1 MFDGIEFYLPQ
12 LAHMIIHL
20 EAEWD
25 DAILERFALV
35 IAQQSLHFAL
45 QFNWILQGALEDYQP
60 ELPSGL
66 PNPSYNPLYYA
77 RCIKLLTN
85 LERCVVYGRPRSQ
98 QLQRLYEQGKITK
111 QELHIMENA
120 DRRFHALQLTSG
132 SLREDGSSAITGRP
146 TIPMSPSEADLADS
160 KKDLLANA
168 STFGGFLFYKRQV
181 RLGALRRKGWKKR
194 YFVIEEQMLNCY
206 RSMEDGIHH
215 RRLVRAMPLDGAIVI
230 DEETS
235 GGDKYPHMFTVANR
249 TYEFKLRAKS
259 APEKA
264 VWIRRLKEENECS
277 SLFQSGDLNHMKP
290 SIAAAKNIRGSAT
303 GSTNS
308 GMAAVAAAAAA
319 QHNEKQQKIQNRVVA
334 DLSPAQLARYEFFR
348 NERRFVRRLTDIAEE
363 LRFLEK
369 DDRKKIA
376 PTKMK
381 DLHIPNCVYLPL
393 CNSSDTWRR
402 VSKVIPDP
410 TKVFSTKARC
420 PMIMYFLAR
429 FGEETGRHRR
439 IPKKT
444 NLDVAEFMHE
454 HFEVVAEPSNGE
466 LPPADGKSKLSQISE
481 KSEEA
486 EKGRC
491 RTFSLT
497 VCNIRALRSKLLTVL
512 YSSALLLCL
521 YCAGD
526 ASEAQQDEAEK
537 GPLDAAEPVDVTN
550 MLENMDKDS
559 RVWHEAEEEGDDVG
573 HAEESKDV
581 DADDGRPR
589 SARRNRIRAS
599 IIQIPRKLANR
610 MDGPGKGR
618 RMSVMDNATDL
629 QTVPI
634 LEGQSKDELD
644 DASISSSVLNKNTIV
659 LGDQDVGDIDPDSLD
674 RAKQVVCGG
683 ESWAESSARMLM
695 EEVEKGGDH
704 RESKEATQEII
715 SIMSKS
721 NDDLRQE
728 VFVMQM
734 IHFYKS
740 VFASAKLPLWLKTYR
755 ILSTSKDAG
764 VLEVIMDATS
774 IDGLKKHPNYPKQG
788 GLRAYFEQTYGPPDS
803 KSFKAAQKNFMQ
815 SLAAYSI
822 VSYLLGL
829 KDRHNGNIMI
839 DTKGHL
845 IFIDF
850 GFAMGMNVAHEFTFE
865 RAPFKLTEEYV
876 EIMGGPRSK
885 CFQEFKKLFVSGFKE
900 ARKNA
905 QLALGL
911 VEIMMFKS
919 NFPCFSGWRYGNGV
933 ALRKFQQRLMIWT
946 PDRLVERKALKLVNR
961 ARGHCG
967 TYLYDCFQH
976 ATNGYAI

>member
-1 MFDGIEFYLPQ
+1 MYKSREEIQREHEAFKNRLVADVLGAEGTSGERSVPMDKVVMLIWQFRDDPTVVTFMARFVAKFAGSRTVFDGIEFYLPQ

-45 QFNWILQGALEDYQP
+45 QFNWILQGTLEDYQP

-132 SLREDGSSAITGRP
+132 SVRDDSGGTGSSRP
-146 TIPMSPSEADLADS
+146 MMPVSPSMADVNKGGD
-160 KKDLLANA
+160 N
-168 STFGGFLFYKRQV
+168 STFASFLMYKRPV
-181 RLGALRRKGWKKR
+181 RLGAFRSKGWKKR

-206 RSMEDGIHH
+206 RSQEDGVHH
-215 RRLVRAMPLDGAIVI
+215 RNLVRAMPLDGASITD
-230 DEETS
+230 DEVS
-235 GGDKYPHMFTVANR
+235 GKDKYPHMFTVSNR
-249 TYEFKLRAKS
+249 EYEFKLRAKNKQ
-259 APEKA
+259 EKV
-264 VWIRRLKEENECS
+264 VWMRRLTEENDCS
-277 SLFQSGDLNHMKP
+277 SLFHHTNMPFQQLNHMKQT
-290 SIAAAKNIRGSAT
+290 SKSAKNLGTADQ
-303 GSTNS
+303 
-308 GMAAVAAAAAA
+308 VE
-319 QHNEKQQKIQNRVVA
+319 EKQQKIQNKVVG
-334 DLSPAQLARYEFFR
+334 DLTPSQLARYEFFR

-369 DDRKKIA
+369 DERKRVA
-376 PTKMK
+376 PGLMR
-381 DLHIPNCVYLPL
+381 DLHTPKCVYLPL

-402 VSKVIPDP
+402 VCKSIPEY

-420 PMIMYFLAR
+420 PTIMFFLSR
-429 FGEETGRHRR
+429 FGEDPPRASTR
-439 IPKKT
+439 PALSVQKKT
-444 NLDVAEFMHE
+444 SLDVAEYMHM
-454 HFEVVAEPSNGE
+454 HFEVVAESTNGE
-466 LPPADGKSKLSQISE
+466 SPVVQSNLSQISE
-481 KSEEA
+481 AGEEMTESQH
-486 EKGRC
+486 EK
-491 RTFSLT
+491 TQ
-497 VCNIRALRSKLLTVL
+497 NRALEPLEPDDSP
-512 YSSALLLCL
+512 
-521 YCAGD
+521 D
-526 ASEAQQDEAEK
+526 K
-537 GPLDAAEPVDVTN
+537 G
-550 MLENMDKDS
+550 S
-559 RVWHEAEEEGDDVG
+559 RVWHNTEEEEEDD
-573 HAEESKDV
+573 E
-581 DADDGRPR
+581 RNRR
-589 SARRNRIRAS
+589 SANADRPLRSSFA
-599 IIQIPRKLANR
+599 QIPKRLADR
-610 MDGPGKGR
+610 MDNRRKGKQTN
-618 RMSVMDNATDL
+618 SVMDNIVDI

-634 LEGQSKDELD
+634 LEGQSRDDGD
-644 DASISSSVLNKNTIV
+644 DASISSSVMYKTTIV
-659 LGDQDVGDIDPDSLD
+659 LGDQDLGDIDQESLD
-674 RAKQVVCGG
+674 RAKQMVSGG
-683 ESWAESSARMLM
+683 ESWAEKSARMLM
-695 EEVEKGGDH
+695 EEVEKAGP
-704 RESKEATQEII
+704 EEANKPGSQEVI
-715 SIMSKS
+715 SLMSKS

-774 IDGLKKHPNYPKQG
+774 LDGLKKHPNYPKKG
-788 GLRAYFEQTYGPPDS
+788 GLRAYFEHTYGAPNT

-839 DTKGHL
+839 DTRGHL
-845 IFIDF
+845 VFIDF

-865 RAPFKLTEEYV
+865 RSPFKLTPEYV
-876 EIMGGPRSK
+876 EVMGGPRSK
-885 CFQEFKKLFVSGFKE
+885 CFQEFKKLFVAGFKE

-911 VEIMMFKS
+911 VEIMMYKS

-933 ALRKFQQRLMIWT
+933 ALTKFQKRLMVWT
-946 PDRLVERKALKLVNR
+946 PDRLVEREALRLVNS
-961 ARGHCG
+961 ARGHLG
-967 TYLYDCFQH
+967 TYLYDCFQK